1 MNKARADAIEDAR
14 ALLAASP
21 VIVDSETTG
30 LGGDAQICELAV
42 ITADGAVALDQRIK
56 PTVPIPEEVA
66 AVHGI
71 TDADVA
77 DMPGFREAV
86 AGEAELL
93 LENPQLTLAIYNA
106 PYDLRLIDQSYGPGE
121 RKPKYSRRPNVICV
135 MDIYSRFHGEFNE
148 RYGSYTWQSLAKAA
162 EQCGLSFSGPSHSA
176 LADARM
182 TLDILRTIA
191 ETGPEDESEQ
201 A

>member
-1 MNKARADAIEDAR
+1 MNKARTAAIEDAR

-30 LGGDAQICELAV
+30 LGDDAQICELAV
-42 ITADGAVALDQRIK
+42 ITSDGAVVLDRRIK
-56 PTVPIPEEVA
+56 PTVPISEEAA

-77 DMPGFREAV
+77 DMPSFREAV
-86 AGEAELL
+86 AGEAERL
-93 LENPQLTLAIYNA
+93 LENPKRTLAIYNA
-106 PYDLRLIDQSYGPGE
+106 PYDLRLIDQSYGPGK
-121 RKPKYSRRPNVICV
+121 RKPTYSRRPNVSCV
-135 MDIYSRFHGEFNE
+135 MDIYSRFHGSYNE
-148 RYGSYTWQSLAKAA
+148 QYQSYTWQSLAKAA

-182 TLDILRTIA
+182 TLDILKKMA
-191 ETGPEDESEQ
+191 ETGPEEESGQE
-201 A
+201 